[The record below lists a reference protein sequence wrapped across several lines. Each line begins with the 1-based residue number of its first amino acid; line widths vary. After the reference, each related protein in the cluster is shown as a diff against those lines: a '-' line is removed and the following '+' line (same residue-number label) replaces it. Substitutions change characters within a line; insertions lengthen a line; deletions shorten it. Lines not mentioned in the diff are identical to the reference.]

1 VLIDWFTVIAQ
12 IFNFLILVA
21 LLKRFLYGPII
32 RAMDEREARIA
43 ARLEEARRHIESAEQ
58 EARSYREKVRDFEA
72 HRSEMLEAAAQEAEA
87 RRRDLLREVREEVA
101 SRRAAWY
108 ETLQQEKAAFLHDLR
123 RHAGAKFVQISRQAL
138 GELAG
143 AELERRILRVFL
155 KRIEELADTG
165 GDDFQES
172 FIRSGSRVAV
182 TSSFDIPPDLRS
194 LMEET
199 FRSRIA
205 PECTFRYEIS
215 PDLLCGI
222 ELKTDGVRVAWSLED
237 YLGELEKDLNQ
248 EFVKRP
254 VFAAGGSPRDE
265 PDEDL

>member
-1 VLIDWFTVIAQ
+1 MLIDWFTVIAQ

-32 RAMDEREARIA
+32 KAMDEREAKIA
-43 ARLEEARRHIESAEQ
+43 ARLEEARRHIELAER
-58 EARSYREKVRDFEA
+58 EARSYQEKIRDFEA
-72 HRSEMLEAAAQEAEA
+72 HRAEMMEAAAQEAEA
-87 RRRDLLREVREEVA
+87 RRRDLLREVREEVT
-101 SRRAAWY
+101 SRRTAWY

-143 AELERRILRVFL
+143 AELERRIVRVFL
-155 KRIEELADTG
+155 KRLEDLVDAADDG
-165 GDDFQES
+165 FHKS
-172 FIRSGSRVAV
+172 FLRSGSRVAV
-182 TSSFDIPPDLRS
+182 TSSFEIPEDLRS

-222 ELKTDGVRVAWSLED
+222 ELKANGVRVAWNLED
-237 YLGELEKDLNQ
+237 YLGELEKDLNR
-248 EFVKRP
+248 EFIKRP
-254 VFAAGGSPRDE
+254 VFAAGGDIGEE
-265 PDEDL
+265 PDELD